1 MIKIFDIY
9 LIKRSFLISF
19 LILVVFGFLD
29 SIFNLISELEN
40 SSNRYDILN
49 IFKYVIFS
57 APHRLIDYIEGAC
70 LLGVMISLGIS
81 HQEGNLNVMRS
92 AGKSPLKIVFI
103 SSLGALCMVIP
114 YLIFDEVSFRETY
127 NQAEVRKNVIL
138 QKDNFQNNE
147 VKWIK
152 YEDSYLAFSNIIDN
166 YAYQTKFIKIQDKKV
181 KHTIKSNQA
190 RIEKNNI
197 TFEDNL
203 IYKSFDST
211 NRSSIPENFEIPVQ
225 SKIAFKN
232 INHLGMSE
240 MLIYRKLFSDSN
252 LKKDKLFKSHLDK
265 ALYKK
270 IFMPISIIMLLV
282 YFGSLIFTSLRNST
296 LGGRIIVAVIG
307 AFIFKLAQDLSVG
320 IFISYSLPIFIG
332 VIIPTLILFIMST
345 INYKDL

>member
-1 MIKIFDIY
+1 M
-9 LIKRSFLISF
+9 L
-19 LILVVFGFLD
+19 
-29 SIFNLISELEN
+29 
-40 SSNRYDILN
+40 
-49 IFKYVIFS
+49 
-57 APHRLIDYIEGAC
+57 
-70 LLGVMISLGIS
+70 
-81 HQEGNLNVMRS
+81 
-92 AGKSPLKIVFI
+92 
-103 SSLGALCMVIP
+103 VIP

-138 QKDNFQNNE
+138 QKDNFQTNE

-166 YAYQTKFIKIQDKKV
+166 YAYQTKFIKIEDKKV

-190 RIEKNNI
+190 RIERNNI

-203 IYKSFDST
+203 TYKSFDST
-211 NRSSIPENFEIPVQ
+211 NRSFIPENFEIPVQ

-252 LKKDKLFKSHLDK
+252 LRKDKLFKSHLDK

-332 VIIPTLILFIMST
+332 VIIPTLILFMMST